1 MAKRPHLLLQAGS
14 RATHQ
19 QIAVSGIPMHPNYG
33 VIFKA
38 HTWFNKCGSGLHI
51 TGWQAAGWMPML

>member
-1 MAKRPHLLLQAGS
+1 MGFQPLYGKGPHLLLQAGS

-19 QIAVSGIPMHPNYG
+19 QVAVSGISMHPNYG

-38 HTWFNKCGSGLHI
+38 HR
-51 TGWQAAGWMPML
+51 

>member
-1 MAKRPHLLLQAGS
+1 MGFQTFYGKGPHLLLQAGS

-19 QIAVSGIPMHPNYG
+19 QVGVSGIPMHPNYG

-38 HTWFNKCGSGLHI
+38 YT
-51 TGWQAAGWMPML
+51 